1 MKIAYITAGAGGM
14 FCGSCLHD
22 NTLAAALVRQG
33 HDALLIPTY
42 TPIRTD
48 EPDVSQKRV
57 FLGGI
62 NVYLQQKLGLFR
74 HTPWFLDRLFDARPL
89 LRWVAR
95 FAVKTEAS
103 DLGDLTVSILE
114 GEHGHQSKEVDKL
127 VAWLRDEV
135 KPEIVHLTA
144 ALLSGLV
151 HELKQRLKVP
161 VLCSLQG
168 DDIFLES
175 LPESHRS
182 RCLALVRVHCREIDG
197 FIATS
202 AYYADF
208 MSEYLSI
215 PRERIHVVYPGL
227 NLTGHGGSRLP
238 LTPNP
243 SPLSTGERGE
253 SGSPLPL
260 STGERGESGSPLPL
274 YSGGE
279 GLGVRGER
287 PFTIGYFARICPE
300 KGLHVL
306 TEAFH
311 LFKQTAGTEQCRL
324 HVSGWL
330 GANNQKYFE
339 DIQSKLKERSLHE
352 HFAHLEAPDHDSKVR
367 FLQEID
373 VLSVPTTYREPKG
386 LYVLEALAN
395 GVPVVQPRHGSFP
408 ELIEATG
415 GGLLVEPNDP
425 HDLARALR
433 QLFDNAAHREELGR
447 NGKKAVHA
455 RFHADRMAAETTAIY
470 DRYITVSRDA
480 PAERVAPRSTP
491 RRG

>member
-1 MKIAYITAGAGGM
+1 MRIAYITAGAGGM

-22 NTLAAALVRQG
+22 NTLAAALCRLG

-42 TPIRTD
+42 TPLRTD
-48 EPDVSQKRV
+48 EPNVSQKRV
-57 FLGGI
+57 FFGGI

-74 HTPWFLDRLFDARPL
+74 HTPWFLDRLLDAPPL

-95 FAVKTEAS
+95 FAVKTRAE
-103 DLGDLTVSILE
+103 DLGDLTLSMLE
-114 GEHGHQSKEVDKL
+114 GEHGHQSKELAKL
-127 VAWLRDEV
+127 ISWLAGEI
-135 KPEIVHLTA
+135 KPEIINLTS

-151 HELKQRLKVP
+151 HELKGRLRVP

-197 FIATS
+197 FLATS

-208 MSEYLSI
+208 MAEYFAV
-215 PRERIHVVYPGL
+215 PRARIHVVHPGL
-227 NLTGHGGSRLP
+227 NLVGHGGPRPP
-238 LTPNP
+238 LISPPNGGG
-243 SPLSTGERGE
+243 LRG
-253 SGSPLPL
+253 G
-260 STGERGESGSPLPL
+260 
-274 YSGGE
+274 
-279 GLGVRGER
+279 R
-287 PFTIGYFARICPE
+287 PFTLGYFARICPE

-311 LFKQTAGTEQCRL
+311 LLRQMPGTEGCRL

-330 GANNQKYFE
+330 GATNRAYF
-339 DIQSKLKERSLHE
+339 DDLRRKMKERGLDDHFLHIE
-352 HFAHLEAPDHDSKVR
+352 SPDHESKVR
-367 FLQEID
+367 FMQNVD
-373 VLSVPTTYREPKG
+373 VLSVPTVYREPKG

-415 GGLLVEPNDP
+415 GGLLVNPEDP
-425 HDLARALR
+425 HDLARVLR
-433 QLFDNAAHREELGR
+433 LLLDNPAHRDELGR
-447 NGKKAVHA
+447 KGKEAVHA
-455 RFHADRMAAETTAIY
+455 RFHAERMAAETAAIY
-470 DRYITVSRDA
+470 AQSVR
-480 PAERVAPRSTP
+480 
-491 RRG
+491 